1 MQSNGLEVINPY
13 GQGLDVS
20 DRELAELFPPI
31 DIEFEP
37 FGHRVVVQI
46 RRVVA
51 KTASG
56 IILAQETKLNEAYS
70 NVVGRLIAVGPLAFK
85 NRQTG
90 AEWPEGTWAKVGD
103 YVKVNKYGGDR
114 WTVDLKDELE
124 PISFAMVADSDL
136 IGKYTGDVRKVR
148 AHLA

>member
-1 MQSNGLEVINPY
+1 MESNGLEVINPY

-20 DRELAELFPPI
+20 DRELDELFPKI

-51 KTASG
+51 KSKGG
-56 IILAQETKLNEAYS
+56 IILAAETKANESY
-70 NVVGRLIAVGPLAFK
+70 NNCIGRLISVGPLAFK
-85 NRQTG
+85 DRKTAQP
-90 AEWPEGTWAKVGD
+90 WPEGVWAGLGD
-103 YVKVNKYGGDR
+103 YVKVNRYGGDR
-114 WTVDLKDELE
+114 WSIDLEDGLE
-124 PISFAMVADSDL
+124 PIAFAMVADSDL